1 MIVGQ
6 NNRLGILEKSIFKLS
21 FRSFQSELLE
31 LCGPAGRL
39 APPVSERAHT
49 ASLPA
54 PKAREQPAAQERF
67 LAAQPV
73 AERDVYRLDEA
84 FHRMAAGDI
93 DGDRENEL
101 VLLNNEELQ
110 AFRLQWGRLQPV
122 AGYRLPSVDM
132 VGLHIDATDVNGDGR
147 AEILVSLLK
156 DSTSDQTDTRLASM
170 ILTFDGTAFQVLAR
184 DLPFYLKVMEDR
196 CGEPVLLGQKKG
208 KHEPFEGEIVVFLW
222 DARKGGFD
230 HSSEY
235 QPAHNVHSLHQFNL
249 IPSDDQR
256 IAILEPDGTLNVYCT
271 PSEKVESSVGRNY
284 GELKEIPFRIQL
296 PGERYPGGFTR
307 QTFGTSFVPVRFEY
321 KESFDDQ
328 MFLIDKGRTG
338 GSGLVRL
345 AGLGSTRKG
354 EDSIVAVKWSGK
366 TLLETWRDLRPL
378 ARTSRILP
386 STFTAEGRSS
396 WP

>member
-1 MIVGQ
+1 M
-6 NNRLGILEKSIFKLS
+6 
-21 FRSFQSELLE
+21 
-31 LCGPAGRL
+31 
-39 APPVSERAHT
+39 
-49 ASLPA
+49 
-54 PKAREQPAAQERF
+54 
-67 LAAQPV
+67 

-338 GSGLVRL
+338 GLRVGQVGRPWEYPEGGRQHRCGQVVRQDPARNL
-345 AGLGSTRKG
+345 ERSPALGKDIPDFAFHFHGGRTQLMALTRDNLG
-354 EDSIVAVKWSGK
+354 HAIEVVQ
-366 TLLETWRDLRPL
+366 
-378 ARTSRILP
+378 
-386 STFTAEGRSS
+386 
-396 WP
+396 